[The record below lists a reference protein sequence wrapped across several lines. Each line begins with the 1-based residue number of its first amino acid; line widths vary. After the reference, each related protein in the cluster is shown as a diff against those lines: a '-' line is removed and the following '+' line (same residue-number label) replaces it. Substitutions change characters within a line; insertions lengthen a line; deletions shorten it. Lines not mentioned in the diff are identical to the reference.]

1 MSPQDPQAAALLA
14 HVVSQIEQNV
24 NFLASQNYLSQSD
37 AATILTKL
45 PNLTNN
51 VAKGDRVCNMNLSTA
66 RAVPPPSR
74 HKTECPEQHGS
85 SLPRAQAIWSFN
97 GVRHEFVPFS
107 PRLQLFVSRSM
118 MTCNSTQAILSRSS
132 T

>member
-51 VAKGDRVCNMNLSTA
+51 AATMNRTSNMNPSTT
-66 RAVPPPSR
+66 RAVPPPPR
-74 HKTECPEQHGS
+74 PKTESPEQHES
-85 SLPRAQAIWSFN
+85 SLPRARAVWSYN
-97 GVRHEFVPFS
+97 GVCHEFVPFS
-107 PRLQLFVSRSM
+107 PRLQLV
-118 MTCNSTQAILSRSS
+118 CV
-132 T
+132 